1 MGGSRRPKSGVASR
15 RVIKPSRVSSAVQQ
29 QTPTPK
35 EAAATPS
42 SSRSSVGGLDMLD
55 DTPVPAP
62 TVAAPKPALK
72 ARPRMRVS
80 PAKGKAKTNAVVEL
94 GGGDVTCA
102 RDSCGATPATAT
114 FWSQYEMVKF
124 KGQVVRRPTFP
135 ACGPCYVTFLSS
147 HAAAGKTWEE
157 VATLCNEDPV
167 EDEQFSLLVMR
178 RTKPDECDPVAYRRS
193 EITRGLDCGVRSSIS
208 RIGVALWRFERRFQ
222 YPPAE
227 LDITERAILAPNMT
241 RFKGVVLVDDGL
253 WGQRDGI
260 VDLQFYGAVFNK
272 KGMYVQELRDDIRE
286 GQSAEAWSS
295 MTAHDAKGEDMDVR
309 RHIYIVHASGLVNA
323 CFFIYFDLCQSLP
336 YPHAR
341 LAIYGHLGRL
351 TICIWF

>member
-1 MGGSRRPKSGVASR
+1 M
-15 RVIKPSRVSSAVQQ
+15 
-29 QTPTPK
+29 
-35 EAAATPS
+35 
-42 SSRSSVGGLDMLD
+42 
-55 DTPVPAP
+55 
-62 TVAAPKPALK
+62 
-72 ARPRMRVS
+72 
-80 PAKGKAKTNAVVEL
+80 
-94 GGGDVTCA
+94 
-102 RDSCGATPATAT
+102 
-114 FWSQYEMVKF
+114 
-124 KGQVVRRPTFP
+124 
-135 ACGPCYVTFLSS
+135 
-147 HAAAGKTWEE
+147 
-157 VATLCNEDPV
+157 
-167 EDEQFSLLVMR
+167 
-178 RTKPDECDPVAYRRS
+178 
-193 EITRGLDCGVRSSIS
+193 
-208 RIGVALWRFERRFQ
+208 
-222 YPPAE
+222 
-227 LDITERAILAPNMT
+227 TERAILAPNLT